1 MRAAAHPSGRII
13 RMLTFPLLCA
23 LLALPGCG
31 TGAARQNGPA
41 GGSTA
46 SPVVSPAQSG
56 AGEASSDPSAAGSQA
71 AVSSAAPASR
81 ASPVS
86 SAPSAFPAAGHIVCL
101 DPGHQKKVDLST
113 EPEAP
118 GSSVMKVK
126 NPGGTEGVST
136 RIPEYRLNMEV
147 ADKLR
152 QVLEAEGVRVVMTRT
167 DDSADIGNI
176 QRAQAANACGAEI
189 FLRIHA
195 DSADSPDVKGAT
207 MLIPGDGFIH
217 DTALLAES
225 RKVGQ
230 YLLDSYIA
238 ATGAKSR
245 GFSVRSDMTGFNWCT
260 RPMVLLEMGFMSNP
274 DEDRLLN
281 SDAYQEKIVDGLA
294 DGINRYFA
302 AKAAGK

>member
-1 MRAAAHPSGRII
+1 MENAVHPSGRII

-31 TGAARQNGPA
+31 TGGTQRKGTA
-41 GGSTA
+41 GGSPAAPVA
-46 SPVVSPAQSG
+46 SPGQSG
-56 AGEASSDPSAAGSQA
+56 AGEASAAGSQT
-71 AVSSAAPASR
+71 VGSQPAAPASQ

-86 SAPSAFPAAGHIVCL
+86 SASPLFPAAGHIVCL

-136 RIPEYRLNMEV
+136 KIPEYRLNMEV
-147 ADKLR
+147 AEKLR
-152 QVLEAEGVRVVMTRT
+152 QVLTAEGVKVVMTRT
-167 DDSADIGNI
+167 DDNADIGNV
-176 QRAQAANACGAEI
+176 QRAQAANGCGAEI

-281 SDAYQEKIVDGLA
+281 TDEYQGKIVNGLA

-302 AKAAGK
+302 AKAAGG